1 MIRLRAP
8 KTSFSRHGAMLPT
21 GGRSGPAPV
30 VCLAGSG
37 EAQRILEKYLEP
49 RPHNN
54 ERILDNLVD
63 VLEPPDVL
71 VAVDRLQRGGW

>member
-1 MIRLRAP
+1 M
-8 KTSFSRHGAMLPT
+8 GAMLPT

-37 EAQRILEKYLEP
+37 EAQRILEESLEP

-54 ERILDNLVD
+54 VRRLDKLFEAFERMIGCAFVGN
-63 VLEPPDVL
+63 
-71 VAVDRLQRGGW
+71 RK